1 MDVKARVA
9 LKTDRS
15 VFNTTLALRS
25 KQEATSK
32 TPKGNAEIASRLP
45 SKKQT
50 ARSKVPTTKFE
61 L

>member
-1 MDVKARVA
+1 VGLKARVV

-15 VFNTTLALRS
+15 VFNATLALRS
-25 KQEATSK
+25 KQQAIRQ
-32 TPKGNAEIASRLP
+32 KGNAEIASRPP

-50 ARSKVPTTKFE
+50 ARSKVPTTKCE